1 MIPCTLRQLEV
12 FLAAAEDCHFA
23 RTANRLGISQ
33 PAVTNHIASL
43 ESQLGKQLFI
53 RRRGT
58 TPTLSSDGVAFLG
71 QARTFIAASEQ
82 ITAFRSERGIR
93 EAPLVRVAAGMH
105 ILEDYIRPRLSEFYR
120 DNPNFVIE
128 CCQLQTAAQG
138 AHLLEKG
145 SIDIMLFTVEDP
157 GAWGL
162 HSEVLRPIRLAVYGA
177 PAFAAHRSA
186 APSEIARLPFI
197 MPPEG
202 SEQQRTVQNALRD
215 VGVLCSNIVVR
226 AQFSDVIT
234 KLAVDGA
241 GVAAL
246 FDTMVADHVAR
257 GELIEFDLSMPVRY
271 RTLFRRD
278 AAPSRAVSLVREFLH
293 DILQD

>member
-58 TPTLSSDGVAFLG
+58 TPTLSSDGMAFLG

-105 ILEDYIRPRLSEFYR
+105 ILEDYIRPRLSEFYC

-128 CCQLQTAAQG
+128 CCQVQTAAQG

-145 SIDIMLFTVEDP
+145 AIDIMLFTVEDP
-157 GAWGL
+157 HSWGL
-162 HSEVLRPIRLAVYGA
+162 HVEVMRPIRLAVYGA
-177 PAFAAHRSA
+177 PAFASHRSA
-186 APSEIARLPFI
+186 PAGEISRLPFI
-197 MPPEG
+197 LPPEG
-202 SEQQRTVQNALRD
+202 SEQQRMVQSALRNA
-215 VGVLCSNIVVR
+215 GVLCSNIVVR

-234 KLAVDGA
+234 KLAVGGT

-246 FDTMVADHVAR
+246 FDTMVTDHVAR
-257 GELIEFDLSMPVRY
+257 GELVEFDLAMPPRH

-278 AAPSRAVSLVREFLH
+278 AVSSRAVAVVQEFLG
-293 DILQD
+293 DILRD